1 MKIKIVLVGND
12 TWAMYNFRLYL
23 IKFFQRSNFEV
34 YVISPWDEYFEKLA
48 KHCPVFNPNFDKK
61 GMNPFRDIATIISYL
76 KIYRRIRP
84 DIIFHYT
91 VKPIIYG
98 SLVARILKI
107 PSVAISTGLGYVFI
121 RGGLI
126 SGLVKFLYKF
136 SLKFASRIY
145 FLNEDDRSFFISNG
159 IVESSNS
166 YVLPG
171 EGIDTE
177 KFKPVER
184 TGSNDTFI
192 FLIAA
197 RMLWDKGIG
206 EFVEAARILK
216 KKYDN
221 LEFHLLGFLEVE
233 NPTAI
238 TKKEMERWSAEGN
251 IKYLGVSDNVRKYLE
266 YANCVVLPSYRE
278 GISRTLLE
286 AAAMEIPIITTNVPG
301 CKDVVDDGIN
311 GFLCKVK
318 DPVDLADKMEKMI
331 QLSYNERIEM
341 GRRGRQKIL
350 NKFDSQLVIK
360 EYTETIEKFAG
371 SIDM

>member
-23 IKFFQRSNFEV
+23 IKFFQRNNFEV
-34 YVISPWDEYFEKLA
+34 YVISPRDEYFETLE
-48 KHCPVFNPNFDKK
+48 KHCPVFNPHFDKK
-61 GMNPFRDIATIISYL
+61 GINPFRDIATIISYYKL
-76 KIYRRIRP
+76 YRQIQP

-98 SLVARILKI
+98 SLAARILKI

-121 RGGLI
+121 RGGLL
-126 SGLVKFLYKF
+126 SGFVKILYRF
-136 SLKFASRIY
+136 SLKFAARVY
-145 FLNEDDRSFFISNG
+145 FLNEDDRLFFISNG

-171 EGIDTE
+171 EGIDTDE
-177 KFKPVER
+177 FKPVEQPR
-184 TGSNDTFI
+184 SSDKFI

-206 EFVEAARILK
+206 EFVEAAKILK
-216 KKYDN
+216 RKYNN

-238 TKKEMERWSAEGN
+238 TKKEMERWIGEGH

-286 AAAMEIPIITTNVPG
+286 AAAMEIPIITTDVPG
-301 CKDVVDDGIN
+301 CRDIVDNGIN

-318 DPVDLADKMEKMI
+318 DPLDLANKMGKMI
-331 QLSYNERIEM
+331 GLSSSERIEM
-341 GRRGRQKIL
+341 GRKKSNSGC
-350 NKFDSQLVIK
+350 
-360 EYTETIEKFAG
+360 
-371 SIDM
+371 